1 MMDEFSN
8 IEQIIKEQKIT
19 RRELEKFWIIVKNYQ
34 PNNDSLLVLLS
45 HNIIRNINRETLYTF
60 EKTIDALLQSL
71 DYPVDEIKFDDKSKY
86 NGYKLVKDC
95 IIEYCVTDIN
105 DMSMILDNVSFLN
118 RKPIKQVEKEM
129 QLYMSSYGDS
139 QKIVNAYNRYSEDK
153 NNINKSIL
161 PDVYIPI
168 FSKAVVEKIKE
179 MKAFKNNES
188 EQHPQGNNHIRIV

>member
-118 RKPIKQVEKEM
+118 T
-129 QLYMSSYGDS
+129 LSGSS
-139 QKIVNAYNRYSEDK
+139 
-153 NNINKSIL
+153 L
-161 PDVYIPI
+161 P
-168 FSKAVVEKIKE
+168 FT
-179 MKAFKNNES
+179 
-188 EQHPQGNNHIRIV
+188 R